1 MIHSHHR
8 DEDILATERMVAE
21 NRDFFRERSF
31 HLCVWGLLLSGLYG
45 VEGAIS
51 MGLLAPV
58 AGIDGWLWVA
68 TILAAVLLSF
78 VFERYRALS
87 PANILSRLLRN
98 IWGAVGVALI
108 IVGFLGGATALMPAP
123 AHCGSLAALVGVG
136 FFASAALVASRALL
150 VLAVLWWL
158 GAAAL
163 FFLTGFA
170 ALFLM
175 LCLLVGGLFL
185 PALALYWTHH
195 TRPSEG

>member
-1 MIHSHHR
+1 MSHSYHR

-21 NRDFFRERSF
+21 NRNFFRERSF
-31 HLCVWGLLLSGLYG
+31 HLCVWGLLLAGLFG
-45 VEGAIS
+45 VEGAMA
-51 MGLLAPV
+51 MGFLAP
-58 AGIDGWLWVA
+58 ATGFDGWLWVA

-78 VFERYRALS
+78 VFERYRAMS

-98 IWGAVGVALI
+98 LWGAVGVAMI
-108 IVGFLGGATALMPAP
+108 IVGFLGGATALMPPP

-136 FFASAALVASRALL
+136 YFASAALVASRALL
-150 VLAVLWWL
+150 FLGMLWWA

-175 LCLLVGGLFL
+175 MCLLVGGLFL

-195 TRPSEG
+195 TRPVEG